1 MKKFLCNI
9 VHQKF
14 NMSHNVLMEILS
26 RGSKVTINEKK
37 KGTNQIKSIRRTKKM
52 GPTINEHRNEKTYL
66 KNWNLG
72 ALWKKSEL
80 SLVGCWKETNKEGFW
95 QKGRDKRVRLTG
107 FWLKVFW
114 PPMRG
119 ASPVEWRFGC
129 LNEWPPM
136 RGSSPVKWGIRCL
149 KEESVRVSDLGV

>member
-1 MKKFLCNI
+1 MKKFQCNI

-14 NMSHNVLMEILS
+14 NMSHNVLMEFLS
-26 RGSKVTINEKK
+26 RGPGLELMKQKM
-37 KGTNQIKSIRRTKKM
+37 GTNQIKSIRRTKKM

-95 QKGRDKRVRLTG
+95 QRGMDKRDFDKRVRLTG
-107 FWLKVFW
+107 FWLKVW
-114 PPMRG
+114 V
-119 ASPVEWRFGC
+119 SEWVATDERIVSGKVRVSMFKGGEC
-129 LNEWPPM
+129 L
-136 RGSSPVKWGIRCL
+136 
-149 KEESVRVSDLGV
+149 SVRVSDLGV